1 MPEKEKRCLMH
12 YLFLFDGHD
21 CTIAK
26 IYDDNSFEI
35 VLKEKSFVGNKH
47 RQGGQSSQRF
57 ERERNNQLKHWFK
70 KCMGW
75 LNDIQDPVV
84 VGCHLMYQNRI
95 DTRANVVRVFCSEYF
110 DFSGVQQFVNRL
122 KPL

>member
-1 MPEKEKRCLMH
+1 MLY

-26 IYDDNSFEI
+26 IFNDNSFELI
-35 VLKEKSFVGNKH
+35 LEEKSFVGNKH

-70 KCMGW
+70 KCMNW
-75 LNDIQDPVV
+75 LDTLDGEVV
-84 VGCHLMYQNRI
+84 IGCHLMYQKKI
-95 DTRANVVRVFCSEYF
+95 ETRAKIKNIFCSEYF
-110 DFSGVQQFVNRL
+110 DYSGIQQYANKL
-122 KPL
+122 QTISL